1 MKIRVAKSKHS
12 MRYWTLNEINE
23 YHADNFFYVFVG
35 HKSLRDQ
42 EFFIIPYC
50 SMSVETDK

>member
-1 MKIRVAKSKHS
+1 